1 VAELRLDGVSKT
13 YASGQVAVRDV
24 SLTVADGELL
34 VLVGPSGCGKSTIL
48 RMISGLETV
57 TSGRILL
64 GDRPID
70 QMSESSRDIA
80 MIFQNYALYPHLS
93 VYNNIGF
100 PLKLA
105 KVAKPER
112 DARIREVAQ
121 TLGLSP
127 YLDTKPGQLSGG
139 QRQRVAMGRAIIRHP
154 QVFLMDEPLSNLD
167 AKLRAAMRTELL
179 EIQRR
184 LGTTTIYVTHDQ
196 AEAMTLGDRV
206 AVLNNG
212 SLLQVGTPDEIYARP
227 ADLFVAGCLGS
238 PTINTFAARLA
249 TGSGASQVLYRDQ
262 RLQLD
267 REEIRRHN
275 IQPGPDRDVIVAIRP
290 EALRPADEPA
300 APNCRLLTG
309 TVVTR
314 ESLGSDLFLFID
326 LTAKDLPAGHELAS
340 LVEAQPADGVR
351 IRPEGR
357 IVARFP
363 ADSGVTETQRL
374 DLTVAPNS
382 LHLFDPATG
391 RVLASASDGLAGPDL
406 ASPGRSRPSTDVAGQ
421 AGKP

>member
-1 VAELRLDGVSKT
+1 MAELRLDGVSKT
-13 YASGQVAVRDV
+13 YASGHVAVRDV

-64 GDRPID
+64 GGRPID

-105 KVAKPER
+105 KVAKQER
-112 DARIREVAQ
+112 DTRIREVAE
-121 TLGLSP
+121 TLGLTP
-127 YLDTKPGQLSGG
+127 YLGTKPGQLSGG
-139 QRQRVAMGRAIIRHP
+139 QRQRVAMGRAIIRRP

-238 PTINTFAARLA
+238 PTINTFAARLV
-249 TGSGASQVLYRDQ
+249 TGPGSSHVVYRDQ

-267 REEIRRHN
+267 DEEVRRHA
-275 IQPGPDRDVIVAIRP
+275 IRPGPDRDVIVGVRP
-290 EALRPADEPA
+290 EDVQPASDA
-300 APNCRLLTG
+300 AASSGRLLTG

-314 ESLGSDLFLFID
+314 ESLGSDLFLFVD
-326 LTAKDLPAGHELAS
+326 LTAGDLPPGPGLPS
-340 LVEAQPADGVR
+340 LVEAQPSDTLRVR
-351 IRPEGR
+351 PDGR

-363 ADSGVTETQRL
+363 AGAAVAEAQRL
-374 DLTVAPNS
+374 GLGVAPHS

-391 RVLASASDGLAGPDL
+391 RALAAMPAGRDL
-406 ASPGRSRPSTDVAGQ
+406 APSAPSGPSTDLAG
-421 AGKP
+421 